1 MRKAVKRLLITG
13 AGGFLGQHCLE
24 PATLAGFKVHA
35 ADLRPLRDRPSAVT
49 FHELDLLDA
58 AATERLVEE
67 TRPTHLL
74 HLAWV
79 TTHGQ
84 YWTSPLNEV
93 WVEASKHLLAS
104 FQRQGGERAVMVGT
118 CAEYDWSEGLC
129 DEISTPIRP
138 MTPYGQAKAQ
148 LHQALAE
155 LAGRHSLSYAWARL
169 FFLYGP
175 GESPARFV
183 PSVVRALLAGEPAAC
198 SEGSHQRDYIYVGD
212 AAEALVKLTASE
224 VTGPVNVGSGRAIAI
239 RDLALTIGRLLGA
252 QELVRIGSTPRR
264 DEEAPLVVARSE
276 RLSREVKYE
285 PRHDLEGG
293 LRETISWW
301 STPQGESGN
310 G

>member
-1 MRKAVKRLLITG
+1 MKRLLITG
-13 AGGFLGQHCLE
+13 ASGFLGRHCLA
-24 PATLAGFKVHA
+24 PASSAGFEVHT
-35 ADLRPLRDRPSAVT
+35 ADLEPLQGAPASVIS
-49 FHELDLLDA
+49 HELDLLDA
-58 AATERLVEE
+58 VAMDRLVEE

-84 YWTSPLNEV
+84 YWTSPLNDV
-93 WVEASKHLLAS
+93 WVEASKRLLAS

-138 MTPYGQAKAQ
+138 MTPYGQAKAG
-148 LHQALAE
+148 LHEALAGV
-155 LAGRHSLSYAWARL
+155 AGRHSLSYAWARL

-198 SEGSHQRDYIYVGD
+198 SEGTHERDYIYVGD
-212 AAEALVKLTASE
+212 AAEALVKLTDSE
-224 VTGPVNVGSGRAIAI
+224 VTGPVNIGSGRAIAI

-252 QELVRIGSTPRR
+252 EELVRIGATPRR
-264 DEEAPLVVARSE
+264 DDEAPRVVAGTN
-276 RLSREVKYE
+276 RLSREVKYD

-301 STPQGESGN
+301 RTSQGESGN